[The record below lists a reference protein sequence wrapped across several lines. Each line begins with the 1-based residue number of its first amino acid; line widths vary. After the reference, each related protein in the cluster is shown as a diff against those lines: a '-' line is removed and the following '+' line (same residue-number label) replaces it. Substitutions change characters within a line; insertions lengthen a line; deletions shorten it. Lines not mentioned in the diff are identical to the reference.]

1 MKNEYEVLG
10 ETTIIH
16 IQCKGKQLKTIIDTE
31 DLPKL
36 DGMKFR
42 GYYEKKNGAET
53 YYAIATVKRKTNK
66 SGNATVQLHRI
77 IMDTPKGLTVD
88 HINNDTLDNRK
99 VNLRNITHAQNCQNR
114 RGCQINSKSGIRG
127 VHRHTKNNRWIAS
140 IHSNKERIYLGSFKT
155 KEEAE
160 KVVIEARKEI
170 FPYSVEKKS
179 S

>member
-1 MKNEYEVLG
+1 MKNEYEVIG
-10 ETTIIH
+10 DITVIH

-42 GYYEKKNGAET
+42 GYFEKKNGEET
-53 YYAIATVKRKTNK
+53 YYAIATVRTNLTK
-66 SGNATVQLHRI
+66 SKSTTVQLHRL
-77 IMDTPKGLTVD
+77 IMNTPKGLTVD

-99 VNLRNITHAQNCQNR
+99 ANLRNVTHAQNCQNR
-114 RGCQINSKSGIRG
+114 RGCQINSSSGIRG
-127 VHRHTKNNRWIAS
+127 VHKHKKNNRWVAS
-140 IHSNKERIYLGSFKT
+140 IKSKENKFYLGSFKT

-160 KVVIEARKEI
+160 KVVIEARRKI
-170 FPYSVEKKS
+170 FPYSVEKES